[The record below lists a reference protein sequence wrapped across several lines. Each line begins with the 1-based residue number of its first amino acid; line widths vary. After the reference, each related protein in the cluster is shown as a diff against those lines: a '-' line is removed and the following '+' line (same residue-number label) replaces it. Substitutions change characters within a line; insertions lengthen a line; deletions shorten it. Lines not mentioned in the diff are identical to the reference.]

1 MYKPNTSHF
10 QQDIFASEMFLPKK
24 KFEKLKHS
32 KEYSFYKL
40 IFCNINEDLFSVL
53 YSDKKSRPNAPI
65 NAMVSSLILL
75 QQKSWTYEQLLDQI
89 DFDLKTRMALG
100 LHSFADTPFS
110 ESTLFDFQLK
120 VNDYWIK
127 EGINLFEVVFDA
139 LTEKQLKELKLKT
152 NIQRSDSFLAASN
165 IRTYSR
171 VQLLVEVLI
180 RLHRILSEEDQ
191 VRYADL
197 LSPYVKKTSNKFI
210 YSLKR
215 EDIPHA
221 LEELGNV
228 YYELHRAFKPHYG
241 DREVF
246 QIFQRVYEEHFTFV
260 PAGRT
265 GGEEKVTI
273 KTTKELNSGMLQ
285 SPDDIDATYRKKRD
299 QKSKGHVIN
308 VSETAHPDNPLNLIT
323 DVAVEKNNVDDS
335 ELLNKR
341 IDKMK
346 EKTPDLDEL
355 HTDGG
360 YGSEDNDEKMEEE
373 KITHIQTAVR
383 GRESEVPME
392 IEQLPARQSGGEE
405 NIYSVIC
412 PTQQVASKPTRKR
425 YKACFNV
432 QVCNGCEL
440 KDVCPSVEQ
449 KRQPYRVYYFAHE
462 DFLLDKRRRA
472 ITKIPKERRKIRPN
486 VEATVKEF
494 TSGMNHKGKL
504 KVRGTFKTEAYAF
517 TTAISINF
525 GRIYRYMT
533 DNSGKQN
540 IWLLRYTS
548 FLPVIELL
556 RNLIRLQVRF
566 FGKNQESYN

>member
-1 MYKPNTSHF
+1 MYKANTRHF
-10 QQDIFASEMFLPKK
+10 QQNIFGAEMLLPEKK
-24 KFEKLKHS
+24 LEKLLRS
-32 KEYSFYKL
+32 KEYALYKL
-40 IFCNINEDLFSVL
+40 IFCNIDESLFSCL
-53 YSDKKSRPNAPI
+53 YSDKKSRPNSPI
-65 NAMVSSLILL
+65 NAMVSSLILM
-75 QQKSWTYEQLLDQI
+75 QQRGWTYEQLLNSV
-89 DFDLKTRMALG
+89 DFDLTTRTALG
-100 LHSFADTPFS
+100 LHSFAETPFS

-127 EGINLFEVVFDA
+127 EGINLFEVVLDS
-139 LTEKQLKELKLKT
+139 LTKKQLKELKLKT

-165 IRTYSR
+165 IRSYSR

-180 RLHRILSEEDQ
+180 RLHRILSEKDQ
-191 VRYADL
+191 ARYSAL
-197 LSPYVKKTSNKFI
+197 LSPYVKKPSNRFI

-215 EDIPHA
+215 DDIPHT
-221 LEELGNV
+221 LSGLGHV
-228 YYELHRAFKPHYG
+228 YQTLYNAFKSCYG
-241 DREVF
+241 DREIF
-246 QIFQRVYEEHFTFV
+246 QIFTRVYEEHFTFV
-260 PAGRT
+260 
-265 GGEEKVTI
+265 EEKVTV
-273 KTTKELNSGMLQ
+273 KTTKELHSGMLQ
-285 SPDDIDATYRKKRD
+285 SPDDIDATYRKKR
-299 QKSKGHVIN
+299 KKVSKGHVIN

-341 IDKMK
+341 IDRMK

-360 YGSEDNDEKMEEE
+360 YGSKDNDEKMEEE

-392 IEQLPARQSGGEE
+392 IEQMPARQSGGEE
-405 NIYSVIC
+405 TVYTVSC
-412 PTQQVASKPTRKR
+412 PKQQVVSKPTRKR
-425 YKACFNV
+425 HKVCFDI

-440 KDVCPSVEQ
+440 KDVCPTVEQ
-449 KRQPYRVYYFAHE
+449 KRKPVRVYYFTHE
-462 DFLLDKRRRA
+462 DFLLAKRRRA
-472 ITKIPKERRKIRPN
+472 IEKIPKERRKLRPN

-525 GRIYRYMT
+525 GRIYRYVT

-540 IWLLRYTS
+540 ILLPRYTS

-556 RNLIRLQVRF
+556 RNLIRLHVRF
-566 FGKNQESYN
+566 WQKSGIIQLKVAL